1 MNSRRSE
8 LICNPLRFVA
18 TTGWGDTLAPVSIQ
32 LIALL
37 TNIALALLKFTVGSI
52 AGSRALI
59 ADAFNSAGDV
69 LATFAAWLAF
79 RYGRRPPDEDHH
91 YGHQN
96 AEVLAG
102 LLLGGMLCATGAFIC
117 IDGILGLREELPPE
131 GPGKIAM
138 YAALATAVV
147 KEALYRISIREGRRV
162 NSPTLL
168 ASARD
173 HRADV
178 VSSLVALLGI
188 YIARMGYPQF
198 DAIAGIVIGLYILY
212 LSFEPLR
219 SNTAILM
226 QEAPPDLAA
235 QAEKLAVEV
244 EGISKVN
251 QVRVQPIGGNYRMD
265 MSVAVDGKLTVNQA
279 HDLAH
284 AVEAMILQ
292 HTPNVTEVYVHVE
305 PG

>member
-1 MNSRRSE
+1 M
-8 LICNPLRFVA
+8 A
-18 TTGWGDTLAPVSIQ
+18 TTGQGDTLAPVSIQ

-69 LATFAAWLAF
+69 VATLVAWLAF
-79 RYGRRPPDEDHH
+79 RYGLQPPDEDHH

-96 AEVLAG
+96 AEALAG
-102 LLLGGMLCATGAFIC
+102 LLLGGMLCATGVFIC
-117 IDGILGLREELPPE
+117 IDGILGLQEELRPE
-131 GPGKIAM
+131 GPGAIAM

-147 KEALYRISIREGRRV
+147 KEILFRISIREGRRV

-198 DAIAGIVIGLYILY
+198 DAIAGIVIGAYILY
-212 LSFEPLR
+212 LSFQPLR
-219 SNTAILM
+219 NNTAILM
-226 QEAPPDLAA
+226 QEAPPDLAK
-235 QAEKLAVEV
+235 QAEKIALQLDDI
-244 EGISKVN
+244 GDVN
-251 QVRVQPIGGNYRMD
+251 QVRVQPIGGSYRMD
-265 MSVAVDGKLTVNQA
+265 MSVAVDGGLTVSEA

-284 AVEAMILQ
+284 KVEAQVLAKLS
-292 HTPNVTEVYVHVE
+292 NVTEVYVHVE
-305 PG
+305 PGPSQRTT